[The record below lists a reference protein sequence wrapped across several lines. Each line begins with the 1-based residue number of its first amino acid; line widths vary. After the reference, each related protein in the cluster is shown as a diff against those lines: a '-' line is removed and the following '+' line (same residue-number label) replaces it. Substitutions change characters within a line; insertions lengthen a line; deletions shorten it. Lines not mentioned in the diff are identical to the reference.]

1 MTDIASAAP
10 PAGAPYPLGG
20 ILGGLLPIIMAIIVV
35 GSIVGMIFHLIQ
47 RKKSSGIKINILVAM
62 LGALIG
68 LIADIFATRYGGMS
82 YGIGMPDIIQYCS
95 IGAIIFIIFYIIFFR
110 KTVGTEKD

>member
-1 MTDIASAAP
+1 MGFLFS
-10 PAGAPYPLGG
+10 
-20 ILGGLLPIIMAIIVV
+20 LLYLIMASLVI

-62 LGALIG
+62 LGSLIG
-68 LIADIFATRYGGMS
+68 LIADIIYQRYGGVS
-82 YGIGMPDIIQYCS
+82 AIIGIGMPEIIQSS
-95 IGAIIFIIFYIIFFR
+95 IVSVIFIIFYIIFFR